1 MLSSTRCSTG
11 VPHTASYLVAAQ
23 GGNSVDSGPGA
34 TPVPHKTGHEELIPD
49 TSFPNLL
56 DLSDSSSW
64 NAHRIGNTWATSLL
78 PVAYD
83 RKILHHHLLIS
94 WVVQVYIG
102 HQIKIMPNL
111 EMFADSYP
119 GCSSG
124 TATNFDYVYL

>member
-56 DLSDSSSW
+56 DLSDSLSW
-64 NAHRIGNTWATSLL
+64 NAHRMGNTWATSLL

-83 RKILHHHLLIS
+83 RKNIASPSVDLLGRSGLHWS
-94 WVVQVYIG
+94 
-102 HQIKIMPNL
+102 PNQNY
-111 EMFADSYP
+111 AQP
-119 GCSSG
+119 
-124 TATNFDYVYL
+124 